1 MKTLNR
7 LRTLSS
13 LVILALGFSLLGF
26 IFLINKWSEYNG
38 SIFSAE
44 HAYSCIESTFSI
56 LVGATFRVA
65 VITFGAGVRPSSE
78 RLVTRFDA
86 SLI

>member
-1 MKTLNR
+1 MKPLNR

-26 IFLINKWSEYNG
+26 ISILSKWSEYTG

-44 HAYSCIESTFSI
+44 HAYSFIGSTFSI
-56 LVGATFRVA
+56 LVGATFLVA
-65 VITFGAGVRPSSE
+65 AITFGLSE
-78 RLVTRFDA
+78 ARLWRI
-86 SLI
+86 L